1 MKRKPGGCPAK
12 RGPIKQAG
20 TPERR
25 AARPAAQGMHQP
37 RKPQGG
43 VHSLNPFP
51 LTHSLDPLHSLSLA
65 SPRTVS
71 KQGAMENRNVAQQ
84 DLVANEQPPTEQM
97 GEETSLKEAELH
109 ALVEFFQLLDRWD
122 REVVQ

>member
-1 MKRKPGGCPAK
+1 
-12 RGPIKQAG
+12 
-20 TPERR
+20 
-25 AARPAAQGMHQP
+25 
-37 RKPQGG
+37 
-43 VHSLNPFP
+43 
-51 LTHSLDPLHSLSLA
+51 
-65 SPRTVS
+65 
-71 KQGAMENRNVAQQ
+71 MENRNVAQQ